1 MSTRDSDP
9 TTGVAASATA
19 GKPEPI
25 TSLDDLRGPGLD
37 DEE

>member
-1 MSTRDSDP
+1 MSTCDSDP
-9 TTGVAASATA
+9 AGGVAASATA

-25 TSLDDLRGPGLD
+25 TSLDDLRGPGPD